1 MEMID
6 AVIASMTT
14 RQEKV
19 LRLQVRIIEEIK
31 YLSLEDLEDVLNG
44 LIIAR
49 TYKSA
54 HVPEGKS

>member
-1 MEMID
+1 MEVRD
-6 AVIASMTT
+6 IASMTA

-19 LRLQVRIIEEIK
+19 MRLQVRIIEEIK